1 MASRFARSL
10 VLLHLLLSTAA
21 FAQNT
26 NCKNTAY
33 LTFDTGNMAVADY
46 IAKVLK
52 QQNIKATFFLANE
65 KTKQGGFS
73 LDDSWKNYWQERVA
87 EGHRFGSHTYDHSY
101 WIRDEGD
108 NDVLLRPQFGQ
119 NAGKAIRF
127 NQDQLCQE
135 IKRVSTRF
143 QELTGKPIDPIW
155 RAPGGKTS
163 QRLIAMGEKCGYRHI
178 GWSPS
183 GFLGDEL
190 DSKRFPNSKLLE
202 QASKGLKNGDIAIA
216 HLGIWSREDP
226 WAPAVLE
233 PLLENWK
240 KRGFCFALI
249 PN

>member
-1 MASRFARSL
+1 MKHKSFI
-10 VLLHLLLSTAA
+10 VPHDFT
-21 FAQNT
+21 
-26 NCKNTAY
+26 
-33 LTFDTGNMAVADY
+33 AVAD
-46 IAKVLK
+46 IALRHAIETSAK
-52 QQNIKATFFLANE
+52 
-65 KTKQGGFS
+65 
-73 LDDSWKNYWQERVA
+73 
-87 EGHRFGSHTYDHSY
+87 SHTTIHILHVVNDAAD
-101 WIRDEGD
+101 IDEAINKIDAIIAQHAGES
-108 NDVLLRPQFGQ
+108 DVLLRPQFGK

-127 NQDQLCQE
+127 DQAQLCTE
-135 IKRVSTRF
+135 ISKVSTRF

-163 QRLIAMGEKCGYRHI
+163 PRLIAMGERCGYRHI

-202 QASKGLKNGDIAIA
+202 QASRGLKNGDIAIA

-233 PLLENWK
+233 PLIENWK

>member
-1 MASRFARSL
+1 MQALSITLVATLSL
-10 VLLHLLLSTAA
+10 ISSFVWAQSST
-21 FAQNT
+21 
-26 NCKNTAY
+26 CKNTAY
-33 LTFDTGNMAVADY
+33 LTFDTGNMAVAEY

-52 QQNIKATFFLANE
+52 QHNIKATFFLANE
-65 KTKQGGFS
+65 KTKQGGYS
-73 LDDSWKNYWQERVA
+73 LDDSWKAYWQERVQ

-101 WIRDEGD
+101 WVK
-108 NDVLLRPQFGQ
+108 DVGESDVILRPQFGK

-127 NQDQLCQE
+127 DQAQLCQE
-135 IKRVSTRF
+135 ITRVSTRLI
-143 QELTGKPIDPIW
+143 ELTGKSTDPLW

-163 QRLIAMGEKCGYRHI
+163 PRLIAMGEKCGYRHI
-178 GWSPS
+178 AWSPS

-190 DSKRFPNSKLLE
+190 DSKRFPNEKLLE
-202 QASKGLKNGDIAIA
+202 QASRGLKNGDIAIA

-233 PLLENWK
+233 PLIENWK